1 MLLSHFIPFDFL
13 FGRMA
18 VKLWT
23 STKEK
28 HSNGGDMWG
37 PWDEF
42 ILLNKSIQIQR
53 FWRHVLKSK
62 LLQASLSTSFRGRPF
77 VTCRNM
83 TCATSSPVPPRPP
96 SENLEPQGGGEA
108 IEVWM
113 ILDELQVQLVQS
125 DPTIPYRKD
134 SSLYSDYCEGMI

>member
-1 MLLSHFIPFDFL
+1 MLLSHFTPFNLL

-18 VKLWT
+18 GKLWT

-28 HSNGGDMWG
+28 HSNGEDMWG

-42 ILLNKSIQIQR
+42 ILLNTSIQIQR
-53 FWRHVLKSK
+53 FWRHILKSK
-62 LLQASLSTSFRGRPF
+62 LLQASLSTSFRGRPC

-83 TCATSSPVPPRPP
+83 TCATSSPVPRGASFRKPRAPRRF
-96 SENLEPQGGGEA
+96 SEA

-113 ILDELQVQLVQS
+113 ILDELQVQLV
-125 DPTIPYRKD
+125 TV
-134 SSLYSDYCEGMI
+134 